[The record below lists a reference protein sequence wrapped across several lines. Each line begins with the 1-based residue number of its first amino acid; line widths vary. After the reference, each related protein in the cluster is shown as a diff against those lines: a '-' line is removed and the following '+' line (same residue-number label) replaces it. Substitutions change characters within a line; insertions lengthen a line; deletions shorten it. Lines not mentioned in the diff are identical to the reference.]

1 MVDQQRQANE
11 PDPLTG
17 SQASQGST
25 HRQFWLCVFSVDTW
39 NVALE
44 HNCIQA
50 GFPEQR
56 LRTAGRIRPG
66 DVLFVYLLGAR
77 VVAGSLNATNAASL
91 SETDSIFQPSGRFP
105 VVLPTSPRLIIPGD
119 KWLPMAE
126 MVNKLSIFRGLR
138 DKKLWHHA
146 LRTSP
151 RSLTASDGRAL
162 EEEISDIG

>member
-1 MVDQQRQANE
+1 MVDKQRQVNV
-11 PDPLTG
+11 PDPLIS
-17 SQASQGST
+17 SQASQSST
-25 HRQFWLCVFSVDTW
+25 HRQFWLCMFSVDTW

-50 GFPEQR
+50 AFPAQR
-56 LRTAGRIRPG
+56 LRTAGRIRPR

-77 VVAGSLNATNAASL
+77 VVAGSLNATDVASL

-105 VVLPTSPRLIIPGD
+105 VVLPTSPRLIVPGD
-119 KWLPMAE
+119 KWLPMAK

-151 RSLTASDGRAL
+151 RSLTQSDGRVL
-162 EEEISDIG
+162 EEEINDIG